1 MKKILIGAL
10 VLVALVVFGGNYYYS
25 LQVEKQ
31 LDQAAQMLEMMGGEL
46 LYDGVSITPGGEVR
60 IDDLRLYAPEL
71 VEPIVVD
78 RLALRTGSIL
88 GVHNLAMEVRAGRM
102 PEQLGLSF
110 VGLRMAV
117 GSENY
122 RQMDML
128 SAQGA
133 DSLSAAGCGA
143 RSHFDARDLI
153 DMGYTEF
160 VVDSHIDLRIVGSGI
175 SFDID
180 AETLIHDMHK
190 TSLHMSL
197 ALNAAS
203 RDVAALGMAFTRA
216 EVQGLSISYQ
226 DRGYAERAIAFCQD
240 QTGLNRDEFITQHL
254 NAWQDAWKARGF
266 VAGPTLLSAYETFL
280 HQPDS
285 FQVDI
290 TPSTPLG
297 ADELASSSPELLI
310 YQLRMNLDVN
320 GSDAGRVDLVVM
332 DEAALAKWR
341 EERRQSRE
349 AQGLPP
355 EPELQQEPAASSQA
369 ENLTPSQSA
378 GRRSISTTELRRHRN
393 SEVELYLSNGKRL
406 EGRIR
411 EIEQDAL
418 RLQVYQSGGYVI
430 LPVAYNDIEAAYLK

>member
-1 MKKILIGAL
+1 MKKILIG
-10 VLVALVVFGGNYYYS
+10 VVVAVVLVVFGGNYYYS

-60 IDDLRLYAPEL
+60 IDDLRLYSPEL
-71 VEPIVVD
+71 VEPIVLD

-110 VGLRMAV
+110 IGLRMGV

-128 SAQGA
+128 SAQGG
-133 DSLSAAGCGA
+133 DSLTAAGCGE
-143 RSHFDARDLI
+143 RSQFDARDLI

-160 VVDSHIDLRIVGSGI
+160 VLDSHIDLRIVGSGV
-175 SFDID
+175 SFEID
-180 AETLIHDMHK
+180 AETLMHEMHK
-190 TSLHMSL
+190 TSLHISL
-197 ALNAAS
+197 ALNAPS
-203 RDVAALGMAFTRA
+203 RDAAALAMAFTRA
-216 EVQGLSISYQ
+216 ELQSLNVSYQ
-226 DRGYAERAIAFCQD
+226 DRGYAERAIAFCQEE
-240 QTGLNRDEFITQHL
+240 TGLNRQEFFAQHL
-254 NAWQDAWKARGF
+254 EAWQESWKSEGF
-266 VAGPTLLSAYETFL
+266 VAGPTLMAAYEKFL

-285 FQVDI
+285 FKINI
-290 TPSTPLG
+290 TPSTPLS
-297 ADELASSSPELLI
+297 ANDLASGSPELLI

-320 GSDAGRVDLVVM
+320 GSDAGRIDLAVM
-332 DEAALAKWR
+332 DEKAEAEWR
-341 EERRQSRE
+341 EQRRQRRI

-355 EPELQQEPAASSQA
+355 EPEPEQASPAARKTESA
-369 ENLTPSQSA
+369 TPSQSS
-378 GRRSISTTELRRHRN
+378 GRSVSTTELRRHRN
-393 SEVELYLSNGKRL
+393 AEVELRLTNGKTL

-411 EIEQDAL
+411 VFEENAL

-430 LPVAYNDIEAAYLK
+430 LPVAYADIDAAYLK